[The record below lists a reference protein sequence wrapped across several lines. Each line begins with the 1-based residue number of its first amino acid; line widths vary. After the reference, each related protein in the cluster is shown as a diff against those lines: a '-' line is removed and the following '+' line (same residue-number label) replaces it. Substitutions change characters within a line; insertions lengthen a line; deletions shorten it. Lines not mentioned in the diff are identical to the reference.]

1 MSTGGNVTF
10 WIEQIKLGDRR
21 AAQAIWDHYFER
33 LAHFARQK
41 LDKLPR
47 RVADEEDAALSA
59 LHSFCRGAEAGRFPQ
74 LSDRHDLWLLLMTIT
89 ARKVRAQTR
98 RRKAE
103 KRGGGKVRGESV
115 FESPGNDAENMGIE
129 QVLGREPTPEMA
141 NMVAENCERLIGLLE
156 DDSMRQV
163 ALLKLDGF
171 TEDEIAQKLACVPR
185 TVRRKLKHIRSIW
198 SSEFDQ

>member
-1 MSTGGNVTF
+1 MSTNSSVTR
-10 WIEQIKLGDRR
+10 WIEQIRREDRG
-21 AAQAIWDHYFER
+21 AAQALWDHYFRR

-59 LHSFCRGAEAGRFPQ
+59 LHSFCRGAAAGRFPQ

-98 RRKAE
+98 NRKAQR
-103 KRGGGKVRGESV
+103 RGGGRVRGESG
-115 FESPGNDAENMGIE
+115 FGANGDEMENPGIE
-129 QVLGREPTPEMA
+129 QVLGREPTPEIA
-141 NMVAENCERLIGLLE
+141 NMVAENCARLIGLLE

-163 ALLKLDGF
+163 ALLKLDGY
-171 TEDEIAQKLACVPR
+171 EENEIAQKLDCVPR

-198 SSEFDQ
+198 SSEFDR

>member
-1 MSTGGNVTF
+1 MSTSGDVTF
-10 WIEQIKLGDRR
+10 WIGQLKLGDRR
-21 AAQAIWDHYFER
+21 AAQAIWDRYFER

-103 KRGGGKVRGESV
+103 KRGGGKVRGESG
-115 FESPGNDAENMGIE
+115 FEFPGDDAENMGIE
-129 QVLGREPTPEMA
+129 RVLGREPTPEMV
-141 NMVAENCERLIGLLE
+141 NMMTEECEQLLGLLE
-156 DDSMRQV
+156 DESMRQV

-171 TEDEIAQKLACVPR
+171 TEDKIAQKLDCVPR
-185 TVRRKLKHIRSIW
+185 TVLRTLKHIRAIW
-198 SSEFDQ
+198 SSEFD

>member
-1 MSTGGNVTF
+1 MSTSGDVTF
-10 WIEQIKLGDRR
+10 WIGQLKLGDRR
-21 AAQAIWDHYFER
+21 ATQAIWDHYFER

-74 LSDRHDLWLLLMTIT
+74 LSDRHDLWLLLMTIA

-115 FESPGNDAENMGIE
+115 FEIPGDDGKNVGIG
-129 QVLGREPTPEMA
+129 QVLGREPNSQPAKRTEAIKSVIPDMLRRELVHA
-141 NMVAENCERLIGLLE
+141 GVLSEDASLSTKLLAWIE
-156 DDSMRQV
+156 
-163 ALLKLDGF
+163 
-171 TEDEIAQKLACVPR
+171 LA
-185 TVRRKLKHIRSIW
+185 
-198 SSEFDQ
+198 